1 VSRNT
6 KTALLL
12 AAVSLTTF
20 VLIILKYWF
29 LKP

>member
-1 VSRNT
+1 MGKNL

-12 AAVSLTTF
+12 GAVSLTTF